1 MPADPHSFPMPFAR
15 ILRSSALMGGA
26 QVVVLAAGFIRAKAI
41 AVILGASGVGLIG
54 IFNAFSGNVSSFAGW
69 GLGTSGVRLIAGAPE
84 EEKPAKVAAVRR
96 MGWTL
101 SLLGLALALILFWPV
116 GSVTFAS
123 TKYALEM
130 AIVALAVPC
139 VIASSAWS
147 AMLQAAGKIA
157 SLAKVQVSG
166 ALTGLL
172 LGLPAIYFWGTI
184 GIALSIFLAAAVP
197 AFVLWRT
204 ARSES
209 LAGSVASAESG
220 DIRQLVSLGGA
231 LMVVAWLGQL
241 SAYAVRL
248 AIVRFDGL
256 DAAGYYQAAFA
267 ISGSLPGFV
276 FAAMGADF
284 FPRVAAAKDEAEARS
299 ITEKQIL
306 AGLLLGVPLIVA
318 LLTLGPLSIRLLYAD
333 TFDAAIPLLAWMAWG
348 VFARLVAWPLG
359 FWMMARRSPRA
370 FIVVEGAACLISLA
384 LPLVLMGRMG
394 LVGAAVGFFW
404 AAILYAILL
413 VCLLCRGAGM
423 SPSAGTAKAI
433 FFAALAVYAC
443 QWLGTL
449 SNHLYFGLLPTTLA
463 AAGCFWCYRRIIS
476 KENEARTV

>member
-1 MPADPHSFPMPFAR
+1 MPFAR

-41 AVILGASGVGLIG
+41 ALILGASGVGLIG

-197 AFVLWRT
+197 AFVLWRA

-256 DAAGYYQAAFA
+256 DAAGYYQAAYA

-284 FPRVAAAKDEAEARS
+284 FPRVAAAKDEAEACS

-318 LLTLGPLSIRLLYAD
+318 LLTLGTLSIRLLYAD
-333 TFDAAIPLLAWMAWG
+333 TFDAAIPLLAWMTWG

-359 FWMMARRSPRA
+359 FWMMARRSARA
-370 FIVVEGAACLISLA
+370 FIVVEGVACLISLA
-384 LPLVLMGRMG
+384 LPLVLMDRMG

-404 AAILYAILL
+404 AAILYAVLL
-413 VCLLCRGAGM
+413 VCLLCRGSGM
-423 SPSAGTAKAI
+423 TPGAGTVKAVL
-433 FFAALAVYAC
+433 FAALAVYAC
-443 QWLGTL
+443 QWLGAL
-449 SNHLYFGLLPTTLA
+449 SDNLYFGLLPTTLA
-463 AAGCFWCYRRIIS
+463 AAGCFWYYRRIIS
-476 KENEARTV
+476 KENETRAA

>member
-1 MPADPHSFPMPFAR
+1 
-15 ILRSSALMGGA
+15 MGGA
-26 QVVVLAAGFIRAKAI
+26 QVVVLAAGFVRAKAI
-41 AVILGASGVGLIG
+41 AMILGASGVGLIG

-84 EEKPAKVAAVRR
+84 DNKPAKVAAVRR
-96 MGWTL
+96 MGWML
-101 SLLGLALALILFWPV
+101 SLIGLGLGVLAFWPTARLTF
-116 GSVTFAS
+116 GSS
-123 TKYALEM
+123 QYATEM
-130 AIVALAVPC
+130 AIVAFAIPC

-172 LGLPAIYFWGTI
+172 LGLPAIYLWGTI
-184 GIALSIFLAAAVP
+184 GISISIFLAAAIP
-197 AFVLWRT
+197 AFVLWRA

-209 LAGSVASAESG
+209 QAGMDASAESG
-220 DIRQLVSLGGA
+220 DLRQLVSLGGA

-241 SAYAVRL
+241 SAYVVRL

-256 DAAGYYQAAFA
+256 EAAGYYQAAFA

-284 FPRVAAAKDEAEARS
+284 FPRVASAKDEAEARS

-318 LLTLGPLSIRLLYAD
+318 LLTLGTLSIRLLYAD

-384 LPLVLMGRMG
+384 IPLLLMNRMG
-394 LVGAAVGFFW
+394 LVGAAIGFFW
-404 AAILYAILL
+404 AAILSAVLL
-413 VCLLCRGAGM
+413 VCLMCRGSGM
-423 SPSAGTAKAI
+423 TPGAGTAKAI
-433 FFAALAVYAC
+433 FFAALGVYAC

-476 KENEARTV
+476 KENESRAV